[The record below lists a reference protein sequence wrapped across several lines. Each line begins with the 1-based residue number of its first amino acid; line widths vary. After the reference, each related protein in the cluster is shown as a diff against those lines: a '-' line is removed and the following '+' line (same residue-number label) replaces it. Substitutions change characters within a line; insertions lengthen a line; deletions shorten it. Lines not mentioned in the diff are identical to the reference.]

1 MASTPKP
8 DRATKKPPDAE
19 LHDEPLRN
27 ISRNPAP
34 NPNRRIIRNVQ
45 KDVFAVTQCGRAV

>member
-19 LHDEPLRN
+19 LHDESVRN